1 MNVNMTI
8 FKKMNNQDIAYSNV
22 YHTRT
27 ESFYLITDI
36 RFYKKKK
43 LRWDNKPL
51 FNRNLR
57 VSIDCSP
64 NEYKKLVALN
74 VFIYIFTI
82 LMVLY

>member
-1 MNVNMTI
+1 MTI
-8 FKKMNNQDIAYSNV
+8 FKKIKKQDIAYSNV
-22 YHTRT
+22 YRTRT

-43 LRWDNKPL
+43 NYVEIINYCLIEIYVFLLIVHQKN
-51 FNRNLR
+51 
-57 VSIDCSP
+57 I
-64 NEYKKLVALN
+64 KKHVALN